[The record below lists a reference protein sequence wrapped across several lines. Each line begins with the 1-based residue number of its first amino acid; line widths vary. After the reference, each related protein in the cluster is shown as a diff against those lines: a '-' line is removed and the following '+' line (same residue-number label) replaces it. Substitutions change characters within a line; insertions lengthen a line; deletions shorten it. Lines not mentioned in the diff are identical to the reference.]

1 MIEGIP
7 APGAY
12 IFYLTTKFRKGFY
25 ESLASE
31 IVSKISRGKV
41 LDIGTGS
48 GNLAIKIAK
57 RAENLEIIGM
67 DLSKVLIKI
76 ARKTAKREGVE
87 SKVRFDIGSAYDLNF
102 GNSYFDLV
110 VSTGVLHHL
119 RYPAKAFNEIY
130 RVLKPNREAWLYD
143 LITDAPIKEV
153 RQGLRE
159 MHISFL
165 PTAVFLR
172 LHGLKHDEYL
182 GRIAQCL
189 KESLFQAYRFEKR
202 NCLMKIVLSKA

>member
-1 MIEGIP
+1 MNIIRQQIKEKPKISPNSPIGNFFYPQSVIRNWLCSIGREKAMIEGIP

-143 LITDAPIKEV
+143 SITDAPIKEV

-159 MHISFL
+159 MHI
-165 PTAVFLR
+165 
-172 LHGLKHDEYL
+172 
-182 GRIAQCL
+182 
-189 KESLFQAYRFEKR
+189 
-202 NCLMKIVLSKA
+202 

>member
-31 IVSKISRGKV
+31 IASKIGRGKV

-57 RAENLEIIGM
+57 RAENLEIIGI

-87 SKVRFDIGSAYDLNF
+87 GRARFNIGSAYDLNF
-102 GNSYFDLV
+102 GNSYNAYNSSYVKLL
-110 VSTGVLHHL
+110 GG
-119 RYPAKAFNEIY
+119 AFQ
-130 RVLKPNREAWLYD
+130 K
-143 LITDAPIKEV
+143 
-153 RQGLRE
+153 
-159 MHISFL
+159 
-165 PTAVFLR
+165 
-172 LHGLKHDEYL
+172 
-182 GRIAQCL
+182 
-189 KESLFQAYRFEKR
+189 
-202 NCLMKIVLSKA
+202 